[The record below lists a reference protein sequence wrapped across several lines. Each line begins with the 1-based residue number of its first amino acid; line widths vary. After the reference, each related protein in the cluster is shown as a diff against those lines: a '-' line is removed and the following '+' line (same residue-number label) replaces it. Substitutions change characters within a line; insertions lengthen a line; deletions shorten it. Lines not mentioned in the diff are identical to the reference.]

1 MNFIHHVNHITTQ
14 NNSTTYT
21 MPSPTH
27 TSTMELT
34 TPPDSPTT
42 PPPTGTD
49 PKPASSLPK
58 STSTTSLPILHP
70 LTTIPENRTNTLPT
84 HSNPGITPTTAHA
97 GHTPIHPSRARHP
110 TFRYPVYP
118 DTPYSTGPSYTAMPY
133 TPRPRGNTTGSQPIS
148 GSGPAFFVWPSGL
161 PRALT
166 SRLKPTTPI
175 LPTTTTTTPAKPA
188 LPASPAD
195 SEITREFE
203 HEVRLQERR
212 RQAEFPRRLLT
223 ALFGGVAVV
232 APMVVMSLG
241 RSLVKSLVT
250 SSVAMLVFGV
260 VLAWTSAADEA
271 SLMVA
276 TAGYAAVLAVFV
288 AVGDGTG
295 G

>member
-1 MNFIHHVNHITTQ
+1 M
-14 NNSTTYT
+14 
-21 MPSPTH
+21 
-27 TSTMELT
+27 
-34 TPPDSPTT
+34 
-42 PPPTGTD
+42 
-49 PKPASSLPK
+49 
-58 STSTTSLPILHP
+58 
-70 LTTIPENRTNTLPT
+70 
-84 HSNPGITPTTAHA
+84 
-97 GHTPIHPSRARHP
+97 
-110 TFRYPVYP
+110 
-118 DTPYSTGPSYTAMPY
+118 
-133 TPRPRGNTTGSQPIS
+133 
-148 GSGPAFFVWPSGL
+148 
-161 PRALT
+161 
-166 SRLKPTTPI
+166 
-175 LPTTTTTTPAKPA
+175 
-188 LPASPAD
+188 
-195 SEITREFE
+195 
-203 HEVRLQERR
+203 RLQERR